1 MQRSRN
7 VINSGSAGR
16 SLNLYLKVMVMLF
29 HTVFRVL
36 IVTAY
41 VGEKLVT
48 TKRCCYGV
56 GLCRSDSRYGHREH
70 MYAVPKA
77 SHGPRQMLALDNS
90 VQTGWF
96 WGEAVL
102 VPTRL
107 PNIGPTR
114 CILLGKRS
122 KCRTPRSHRRKCFT
136 SSK

>member
-1 MQRSRN
+1 
-7 VINSGSAGR
+7 
-16 SLNLYLKVMVMLF
+16 MLF

-70 MYAVPKA
+70 IHAVPKA
-77 SHGPRQMLALDNS
+77 SHEPRQMLALDNS

-96 WGEAVL
+96 WGRSCFGADKVTKHRTYSLHFIEEAVKMSNTQIPSTQML
-102 VPTRL
+102 HKL
-107 PNIGPTR
+107 
-114 CILLGKRS
+114 K
-122 KCRTPRSHRRKCFT
+122 
-136 SSK
+136 